1 MWINYTIET
10 NIDRRDGE
18 AWQEFTRNKSFQSKS
33 CCQQT
38 TEKIN
43 FDLWD
48 GTSVTESIFR
58 QTNKPVLSRNKIM
71 HICVLSRERIYFE
84 KRKFRCNKSVSFV

>member
-1 MWINYTIET
+1 LYEGVYLYGMWINYTIET

-38 TEKIN
+38 TEK
-43 FDLWD
+43 
-48 GTSVTESIFR
+48 
-58 QTNKPVLSRNKIM
+58 NKQ
-71 HICVLSRERIYFE
+71 
-84 KRKFRCNKSVSFV
+84 